1 MKRKL
6 ASIMTAALI
15 LTPALSANIS
25 TVNAAYQPYSVSS
38 ASDTV
43 SLAEYDDGLLIDHVV
58 FYPKEMTTSN
68 KKYPV
73 VVWGNGTTV
82 SWDVYE
88 ELLSQIAAAGYIVV
102 ANTDRFCGTGI
113 TESASVDFIIKEGND
128 KKSLFYNKVDAEH
141 IGASGHSQGGMSA
154 VNAARRNPKI
164 DCVFDIQG
172 CDLSSEASQ
181 LKVPT
186 FFVTATDDQIVF
198 SPLVKASYNACKAPC
213 VYASLKN
220 ITHFG
225 PVDNSSASLFS
236 EYAVKWFDAFLKN
249 DNAAKKVFLNGGKL
263 SKDSRWTD
271 YSSKN
276 F

>member
-102 ANTDRFCGTGI
+102 ANMKSVSLKIGT
-113 TESASVDFIIKEGND
+113 
-128 KKSLFYNKVDAEH
+128 
-141 IGASGHSQGGMSA
+141 M
-154 VNAARRNPKI
+154 
-164 DCVFDIQG
+164 
-172 CDLSSEASQ
+172 
-181 LKVPT
+181 
-186 FFVTATDDQIVF
+186 IVYTNGTV
-198 SPLVKASYNACKAPC
+198 STT
-213 VYASLKN
+213 YASRGIIPIAKGDTLSLVEGEPYKL
-220 ITHFG
+220 HFI
-225 PVDNSSASLFS
+225 P
-236 EYAVKWFDAFLKN
+236 
-249 DNAAKKVFLNGGKL
+249 AK
-263 SKDSRWTD
+263 
-271 YSSKN
+271 
-276 F
+276 